1 MKNLE
6 IANLFYEIADILE
19 MKGIQWKP
27 RAYRRAAKSIESM
40 SEAIEDVY
48 KKGGKKA
55 LMEIPG
61 IGASLAEHIEEYLKT
76 GKVKEWQALMKKI
89 PKGVEE
95 LMHVEGLGPKKVQFL
110 YEKLHIKSIKE
121 LEEAVKRHRLLKLRG
136 FGAKTEEN
144 ILRAIEFYK
153 KGQHRILLGVALP
166 IAEEIVSKLKK
177 LKEVHNINYAGSL
190 RRMKE
195 TIGDID
201 ILVTSPNPAPIMDF
215 FTRMPEVLRVLA
227 KGPTKSTVILKGNI
241 QADVRVVEDKSF
253 GAALQYFTGSKDH
266 NIRLREIA
274 IKKGHKLSEYGL
286 FNKKTNKYLA
296 GKTEEEVYKKLGLP
310 YIEPELRENLGEIE
324 AAQKGKLPKLINY
337 GDVKGDFQVHSR
349 WSDGSDEIEEIAKAA
364 MHRGYEYVCL
374 TDHSKTRAI
383 AHGLTED
390 DLKKQWKEID
400 KVNEKLKNF
409 RILKGT
415 EVDILGDGSLDYDD
429 ETLKK
434 FDIVL
439 ASIHTGFKMS
449 EKDMTKRIIKAL
461 ENKYVDILGH
471 PTGRLINE
479 RAPYAVDMEKV
490 LDAAREHNKF
500 VEVNAYPDR
509 LDLKDVHI
517 KAAIEKGIK
526 LTIGTD
532 SHSIEHLRFID
543 FGIAQARRGWAEKK
557 DILNALPLKELPR
570 YFKKLSL

>member
-19 MKGIQWKP
+19 MRNVQWKP

-55 LMEIPG
+55 LMEISG

-121 LEEAVKRHRLLKLRG
+121 LEDAVKRHKLLKLRG

-144 ILRAIEFYK
+144 ILRAIEFYR
-153 KGQHRILLGVALP
+153 KGQRRILLGVAMP
-166 IAEEIVSKLKK
+166 IAQEVVEKLKR

-201 ILVTSPNPAPIMDF
+201 ILVTSPKPARIMDF
-215 FTRMPEVLRVLA
+215 FTKMPEVLRVLA

-266 NIRLREIA
+266 NIKLREIA
-274 IKKGHKLSEYGL
+274 IKKGYKLSEYGI
-286 FNKKTNKYLA
+286 FDKKTNKYIA
-296 GKTEEEVYKKLGLP
+296 GKTEEDVYKKLGLP
-310 YIEPELRENLGEIE
+310 YIEPELRENLEKKE
-324 AAQKGKLPKLINY
+324 KKKKGK
-337 GDVKGDFQVHSR
+337 
-349 WSDGSDEIEEIAKAA
+349 
-364 MHRGYEYVCL
+364 
-374 TDHSKTRAI
+374 
-383 AHGLTED
+383 
-390 DLKKQWKEID
+390 
-400 KVNEKLKNF
+400 
-409 RILKGT
+409 
-415 EVDILGDGSLDYDD
+415 
-429 ETLKK
+429 
-434 FDIVL
+434 
-439 ASIHTGFKMS
+439 
-449 EKDMTKRIIKAL
+449 
-461 ENKYVDILGH
+461 
-471 PTGRLINE
+471 
-479 RAPYAVDMEKV
+479 
-490 LDAAREHNKF
+490 
-500 VEVNAYPDR
+500 
-509 LDLKDVHI
+509 
-517 KAAIEKGIK
+517 
-526 LTIGTD
+526 
-532 SHSIEHLRFID
+532 
-543 FGIAQARRGWAEKK
+543 
-557 DILNALPLKELPR
+557 
-570 YFKKLSL
+570 